1 MQIAEVLSAVKERSN
16 MKTLLKFSADYCTP
30 CKQLSKTLDG
40 LTLEGINLQEIDIE
54 GNLDLVKQWTI
65 RSVPTLILLDE
76 DAKELKRHTGGL
88 SAVALMQ
95 FIGDPTM
102 VEPWKETW

>member
-1 MQIAEVLSAVKERSN
+1 

-30 CKQLSKTLDG
+30 CKQLSKTLEG

-76 DAKELKRHTGGL
+76 DTKELKRHTGSL

-95 FIGDPTM
+95 FLGEHPM
-102 VEPWKETW
+102 AEPWKETW